1 MDNDDD
7 RYYLKDC
14 SMSVNELEALTG
26 FDFFPGLDDTIEEK
40 VEGTVRLSD
49 WGIR

>member
-1 MDNDDD
+1 MDNDED

-14 SMSVNELEALTG
+14 SMSIDELESLTG
-26 FDFFPGLDDTIEEK
+26 FDFFPALDDKIEGK
-40 VEGTVRLSD
+40 VESTVRLSD